1 MAPLTIA
8 GLATSTA
15 ILQVSSTTCYEII
28 SIASIG
34 GQTNIK
40 KAGKLNSAI

>member
-1 MAPLTIA
+1 M
-8 GLATSTA
+8 GTA

-28 SIASIG
+28 SIG